1 MRQLTCGVHLAAYPP
16 PLLLLVRSAARPAP
30 RSPSWRKKKD
40 TSRCR
45 AALSASRRCA
55 TGSRSTARAK
65 ALHAGPLL
73 LQPARPSAV
82 VQASARRTTAM
93 AGVWS
98 SPYAAMVEGGARPA
112 PPWPGAEARPA
123 VRRASL
129 LLLSSVAAHRHFTPW
144 LMPGHGSPA
153 HLALLL
159 FCGRGSLATCAW
171 PAVEGD
177 AHSMWVEPRPLFR
190 CRGNPYLERICSPG
204 LDPTP

>member
-1 MRQLTCGVHLAAYPP
+1 MGSIWQPIHHLFFSLCVQPHDQP
-16 PLLLLVRSAARPAP
+16 HARP
-30 RSPSWRKKKD
+30 RGVKK
-40 TSRCR
+40 THRAIEQLSRPR
-45 AALSASRRCA
+45 AAVPPDPAPPRVPRPCTRVLCCSNPHGPAPSSR
-55 TGSRSTARAK
+55 
-65 ALHAGPLL
+65 
-73 LQPARPSAV
+73 
-82 VQASARRTTAM
+82 RRTTAM
-93 AGVWS
+93 AGGWS

-129 LLLSSVAAHRHFTPW
+129 LLLSSAAAHRHFTPW